1 MQRSVLIAGCGF
13 VGLPLARKLLE
24 TGWQPHAITKAE
36 SSAERL
42 RSESFNVHVFDLR
55 HADALRKLPRRHFNV
70 VIHCASSERGNVE
83 DYRAVF
89 FEGSKNIMGSL
100 EYENFIFCS
109 STSVYAQTDGAWV
122 DESSAAAPTRE
133 TGQVLRDTEEL
144 VLAANGT
151 VARLS
156 GLYGPGRCV
165 PLRKLL
171 AGQAAIEGDGTRVM
185 NALHQLDAVSALHF
199 LAASKPAGIVNV
211 TDNLPVTQVE
221 WYRYV
226 CNRVNKPLPPTGP
239 RNRDRKRG
247 WTSKRVSNQRL
258 RSFGWAPIYPT
269 FKEGLE
275 TILALAKS

>member
-24 TGWQPHAITKAE
+24 TGWQTHAITKAG

-42 RSESFNVHVFDLR
+42 RSESFNVHVLDLR
-55 HADALRKLPRRHFNV
+55 HADALRKLPRRYFNV
-70 VIHCASSERGNVE
+70 VIHCASSERGNIE

-89 FEGSKNIMGSL
+89 FEGAKNIMGSL
-100 EYENFIFCS
+100 EYENFIFCG

-122 DESSAAAPTRE
+122 DESSAAEPTRE

-165 PLRKLL
+165 PLEKLL

-199 LAASKPAGIVNV
+199 LAAIKPAGIVNV
-211 TDNLPVTQVE
+211 TDNLPITQVE

-239 RNRDRKRG
+239 RNGDRKRG

>member
-1 MQRSVLIAGCGF
+1 MHRSVLIAGCGF

-42 RSESFNVHVFDLR
+42 RSESFNVHVLDLR
-55 HADALRKLPRRHFNV
+55 HTDALRQLPRRHFNV
-70 VIHCASSERGNVE
+70 VIHCASSAHGNIE

-89 FEGSKNIMGSL
+89 FEGTKNIMGSL

-109 STSVYAQTDGAWV
+109 STSVYAQADGGWV
-122 DESSAAAPTRE
+122 DESSAAEPIRE

-165 PLRKLL
+165 PLQKLL
-171 AGQAAIEGDGTRVM
+171 AGQATIEGDGTRVM
-185 NALHQLDAVSALHF
+185 NALHQLDAVGALHF
-199 LAASKPAGIVNV
+199 LAATKPAGIVNV

-226 CNRVNKPLPPTGP
+226 CNRVHKPLPPTGP

-258 RSFGWAPIYPT
+258 RGFGWTPIYPT

-275 TILALAKS
+275 TILASGRS